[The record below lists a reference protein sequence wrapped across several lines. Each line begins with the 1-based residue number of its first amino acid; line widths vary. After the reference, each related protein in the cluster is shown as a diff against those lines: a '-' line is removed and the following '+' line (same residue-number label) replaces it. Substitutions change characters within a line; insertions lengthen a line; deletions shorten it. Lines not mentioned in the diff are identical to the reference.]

1 MKPAAFFV
9 TGTDTEVGKTTITT
23 ALLYLA
29 RDKGLTTAAGKPVA
43 SGAEAVNTGDVTQP
57 PHSTYEHAPATQAC
71 DSSRQSDIAWR
82 NSDALALQRECQPP
96 LEYSTVNPFVFEP
109 AIAPHIAAAE
119 AGVEL
124 TLQVLSTP
132 MQALLAY
139 NADFTLIEG
148 AGGWR
153 VPINHHETL
162 ADLAKALAL
171 PVIVVVGIKLGAI
184 NHACLTLDA
193 IRHDGL
199 EVAGWVANLSDKEMA
214 EHPHASRLDENLATL
229 SAMLPAPCLGIVPH
243 LEDATPE
250 AVSSYLDIDLLLT
263 SH

>member
-9 TGTDTEVGKTTITT
+9 TGTDTEVGKTTVTT
-23 ALLYLA
+23 ALLHIA
-29 RDKGLTTAAGKPVA
+29 RHKGFTTAAGKPVA
-43 SGAEAVNTGDVTQP
+43 SGAEPVTSVSARQIA
-57 PHSTYEHAPATQAC
+57 YDEATDTR
-71 DSSRQSDIAWR
+71 DSSRQSTIVWH

-96 LEYSTVNPFVFEP
+96 LEYSTINPFVFEP

-119 AGVEL
+119 AGVDL
-124 TLQVLSTP
+124 TLHALSTP

-139 NADFTLIEG
+139 NTDFTLIEG

-162 ADLAKALAL
+162 ADLAKVLAL
-171 PVIVVVGIKLGAI
+171 PVIVVVGVKLGAI
-184 NHACLTLDA
+184 NHACLTLEA

-214 EHPHASRLDENLATL
+214 EHPQANRLDENLATL
-229 SAMLPAPCLGIVPH
+229 SAMLSAPCLGIVPH

-263 SH
+263 GH